1 MLTGPVTMLPPRV
14 PAVTEMTEA
23 LPLRA
28 VDADRLWVNPDCG
41 LKPRG
46 YAEAALR
53 SLVMAA
59 RQARVTVAR

>member
-1 MLTGPVTMLPPRV
+1 M
-14 PAVTEMTEA
+14 
-23 LPLRA
+23 LRA

-41 LKPRG
+41 LKPPG
-46 YAEAALR
+46 YAETEAALR